1 MIEAMSKI
9 TLLLH
14 TNSKKRNLAKLQ
26 QLGLVHIDSNEIKTG
41 IKLSSLLRKKKRFEA
56 ILGKISKLKQPKK
69 ENSKFPKDISTA
81 HQQLYFLEK
90 KLTAYEEKILALE
103 EMLDLSVVLEP
114 WGDLDWDRIDSLKS
128 KGISI
133 RFFITTKIIWESTS
147 SDETIL
153 IPVNFV
159 DEKVYLL
166 ALDFKN
172 TPKEFSFEEV
182 HLTQTSRVQLKKEIQ
197 IIRQSIVEDEVF
209 LSGFYSQIINLS
221 SEIRSIENQIDFEN
235 AKINLA
241 NSMNGILFA
250 ITGWVPTKNKRS
262 MIEFLELNQISYL
275 FQENEKKDEIPI
287 LLKNTKLVR
296 FFEPITR
303 IFSLPNYIELDPTFF
318 FAPFFTLFFGLS
330 LGDVGYGLILSL
342 ASIIAYIKV
351 SSNLKP
357 YAILGL
363 ILSLS
368 ATFCGVLVNSM
379 FGEPLFQV
387 PESDFYFLKSGS
399 DLAIFTSFDMNG
411 KTIYPTMTLA
421 LLLGFIQLSLGLVL
435 QSFNRTVAGGSIL
448 FSIKPISILMILW
461 GGMIVSV
468 HADFLALGFNSS
480 FQIGILKIGGWASQ
494 IPKVY
499 GTGTFLLGLLFFLL
513 FHDPTKNIFLRP
525 IFGIW
530 EAYQLTT
537 GFLGDFLS
545 YIRLFALGL
554 AGGLLGNAFN
564 KVAFMI
570 LPNGDIHSPLFAITI
585 VILIVGHSLNL
596 GLGILGSFVHPLRLT
611 FVEFYKSINFT
622 GGGKE
627 FKPFALQK

>member
-1 MIEAMSKI
+1 MIESMSKI

-14 TNSKKRNLAKLQ
+14 TNNKKKNLAKLQ
-26 QLGLVHIDSNEIKTG
+26 TLGLVHINSNEIKTG
-41 IKLSSLLRKKKRFEA
+41 IKLSSLIKKKKRFET
-56 ILGKISKLKQPKK
+56 ILGKILKLKYLKN
-69 ENSKFPKDISTA
+69 NSSEFPKEISTT

-90 KLTAYEEKILALE
+90 KLSTYEEKILALD
-103 EMLDLSVVLEP
+103 EMSELSIGLEP
-114 WGDLDWDRIDSLKS
+114 WGDLDWNRIESLRTN
-128 KGISI
+128 GIAI
-133 RFFITTKIIWESTS
+133 RFFITSKAILESTETG
-147 SDETIL
+147 ETIL
-153 IPVNFV
+153 VPVNTSG
-159 DEKVYLL
+159 DKVFLL

-172 TPKEFSFEEV
+172 TPQEFSFEEV
-182 HLTQTSRVQLKKEIQ
+182 HLTQTNRIQLKKEIEL
-197 IIRQSIVEDEVF
+197 IRQSIFEDEIF
-209 LSGFYSQIINLS
+209 LSGFYSKIEKLNR
-221 SEIRSIENQIDFEN
+221 EIQSIDNQIDFEN
-235 AKINLA
+235 AKISLS

-250 ITGWVPTKNKRS
+250 ITGWIPTKNKKN
-262 MIEFLELNQISYL
+262 IIAFLDLNQISYI
-275 FQENEKKDEIPI
+275 FQEKDKNDEVPI
-287 LLKNTKLVR
+287 LLQNNKLIR
-296 FFEPITR
+296 FFEPITK

-330 LGDVGYGLILSL
+330 LGDVGYGLILSIT
-342 ASIIAYIKV
+342 SIIAYIKA
-351 SSNLKP
+351 SSAWKP

-387 PESDFYFLKSGS
+387 PESNFYFFKNGA

-421 LLLGFIQLSLGLVL
+421 LLLGFIQLSLGLIL
-435 QSFNRTVAGGSIL
+435 QSFNRTFAGNSIL
-448 FSIKPISILMILW
+448 FSFKPISILMILW
-461 GGMIVSV
+461 GGMIVAI
-468 HADFLALGFNSS
+468 HNDFLALGFNST
-480 FQIGILKIGGWASQ
+480 FQIGILKIGEWISQ
-494 IPKVY
+494 IPKIY
-499 GTGTFLLGLLFFLL
+499 GLGIFSIGLMVFLL
-513 FHDPTKNIFLRP
+513 FHDPTKNLFLRP
-525 IFGIW
+525 VFGIW

-570 LPNGDIHSPLFAITI
+570 LPNGDIHTPLFAIT
-585 VILIVGHSLNL
+585 VLILIIGHSLNL